1 MLFSVRLFCVVVA
14 IVGCED
20 ILYIKGFLVGRG
32 GGGVESHHFLCYTMG

>member
-20 ILYIKGFLVGRG
+20 ILYIKGFLGG